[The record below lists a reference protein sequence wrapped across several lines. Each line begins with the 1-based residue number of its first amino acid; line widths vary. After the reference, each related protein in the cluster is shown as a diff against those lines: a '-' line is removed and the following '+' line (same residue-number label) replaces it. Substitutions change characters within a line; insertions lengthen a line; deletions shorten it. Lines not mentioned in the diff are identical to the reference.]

1 MEVKT
6 LDISFCDKNALN
18 LVNKEAKEYIMNK
31 LKSYDIDLNYKYA
44 NIINK
49 RSIRYLSLQPH
60 LISLKTN
67 GSNYFLFMTKINN
80 LNTCLFIDRKI
91 KQGYSYPRIISI
103 KYSFDD
109 EIFNDTL
116 LDGEIIKDHDNNWMF
131 LIGNIILHK
140 GNLEK
145 TNIITK
151 FNKLYDILSNNYN
164 ANDELDIC
172 PLRVKKLFTYEE
184 YSKLITQF
192 IPSLTYKIR
201 GLYFNTLNTQHCN
214 HLFIYNNENK
224 TIKNTTIKRK
234 KENDGIQRHS
244 DRKYDNLESD
254 NNLQTFII
262 RKTEKPDIYEL
273 FTLNTNENIGVAY
286 IGKLS
291 ISKKIKKY
299 FETNTDNKDIKM
311 SCKYNDNFCKWEPIS
326 KID

>member
-1 MEVKT
+1 MELKT

-18 LVNKEAKEYIMNK
+18 LVNKEAKEFIMNK
-31 LKSYDIDLNYKYA
+31 LKSYNIDSNYKYA

-91 KQGYSYPRIISI
+91 KQGYTYPRIISI

-109 EIFNDTL
+109 AIFNDTL
-116 LDGEIIKDHDNNWMF
+116 LDGEIIKDNENNWMF
-131 LIGNIILHK
+131 LIGNIILHNGK
-140 GNLEK
+140 LEK
-145 TNIITK
+145 TNIVTK
-151 FNKLYDILSNNYN
+151 FNKLYSILSNNYN
-164 ANDELDIC
+164 PNNELDIC
-172 PLRVKKLFTYEE
+172 PLRVKKLFTYED

-214 HLFIYNNENK
+214 HLFIYNSENK
-224 TIKNTTIKRK
+224 TIKNTTMKRK
-234 KENDGIQRHS
+234 KENDSIHRHS
-244 DRKYDNLESD
+244 DRKCVNIEK
-254 NNLQTFII
+254 NENLQTFII
-262 RKTEKPDIYEL
+262 RKNEKPDIYEL
-273 FTLNTNENIGVAY
+273 FTVNTEENIGVAY

-291 ISKKIKKY
+291 ISKKIKKI
-299 FETNTDNKDIKM
+299 FETSTENKDIKM
-311 SCKYNDNFCKWEPIS
+311 SCKYNDNFSKWEPIS
-326 KID
+326 KVD